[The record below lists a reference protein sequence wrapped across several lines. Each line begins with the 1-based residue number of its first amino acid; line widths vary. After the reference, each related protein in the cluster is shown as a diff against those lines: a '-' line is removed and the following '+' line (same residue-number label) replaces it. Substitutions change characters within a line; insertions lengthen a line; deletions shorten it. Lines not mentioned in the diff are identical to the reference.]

1 VLLVLDIARP
11 EFKERKRRR
20 QIVVAA
26 LAVVVVTVLTV
37 IVYRLR
43 PAASTVERSTV
54 WTDSVIE

>member
-1 VLLVLDIARP
+1 LVLDIARP

-54 WTDSVIE
+54 WTDSVI